1 MSTALRA
8 LLVRLREENKI
19 NKLAG
24 RNERIVRHR
33 TARRCLETACS
44 KLKFP
49 AFTHRA
55 MRHFFATC
63 AIESAVD
70 IPTVSRWLGHKDGGA
85 LAMRVYGLLRGAH
98 SDAMIGQVS
107 FGVSRQRLNRQSRLL
122 RQRRASNQNRK
133 RVIANSSR

>member
-85 LAMRVYGLLRGAH
+85 LAMRGL
-98 SDAMIGQVS
+98 
-107 FGVSRQRLNRQSRLL
+107 
-122 RQRRASNQNRK
+122 RASAGGTLGRDDRPGQLWCFTGSAS
-133 RVIANSSR
+133 IASPGCCASAEQATRTENG